1 MSFCKTYYAIYRK
14 SPTQENPWNLS
25 LIVITENPQAVGEFV
40 SPAAQNSAIN
50 IQLDADDE
58 NPNLSYC
65 WYNNNNRLV
74 MKICVNPYRF
84 RAIYFAKTHHDK
96 TLEVIFDNKEMEQW
110 FDDVYHNH
118 VAEDIEHYYND
129 FSNRVINGNETE
141 YKVQRSSRSVQY
153 TLHKVQFPIGVMT

>member
-1 MSFCKTYYAIYRK
+1 MSFCKTYYAIYCK

-40 SPAAQNSAIN
+40 SPAAQTEAIN
-50 IQLDADDE
+50 FQLDANDE
-58 NPNLSYC
+58 NTNVSRR
-65 WYNNNNRLV
+65 WYENRLV
-74 MKICVNPYRF
+74 MKICVNPYRV

-96 TLEVIFDNKEMEQW
+96 NLEVLFDNAEVKDW

-129 FSNRVINGNETE
+129 FSNRVIDGNETE
-141 YKVQRSSRSVQY
+141 YKIQRSSRYVQF